1 MESTTLLQKSN
12 YSMIALAQ
20 MFLMPGPRTT
30 RIWTLLFVSSS
41 ALTAEE
47 QHTLFKLLP
56 KSDLSLL
63 TSQIME
69 SLFLTSDKLSNET
82 ILQRMV
88 ELRKS
93 Y

>member
-1 MESTTLLQKSN
+1 
-12 YSMIALAQ
+12 MIALAQ
-20 MFLMPGPRTT
+20 MFLMHVPRTT
-30 RIWTLLFVSSS
+30 HIWTLLFVSSS

-56 KSDLSLL
+56 HSDLTLL

-69 SLFLTSDKLSNET
+69 SLFFTSDQSSNET

-93 Y
+93 NTDLETSLYDAI